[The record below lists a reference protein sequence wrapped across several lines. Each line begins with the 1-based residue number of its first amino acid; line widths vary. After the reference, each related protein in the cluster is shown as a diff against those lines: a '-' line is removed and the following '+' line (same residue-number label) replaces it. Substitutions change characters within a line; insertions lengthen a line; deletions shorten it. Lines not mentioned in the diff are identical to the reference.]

1 MTTEPFL
8 NRLMHDPLF
17 NRAGRLRGVW
27 RFGLFAV
34 LYLITLS
41 MMWVTVNSLLSF
53 LLRDNVTGAT
63 GDVLKGS
70 WGFVVQAFVLLTC
83 ATLIGWACGRVIEGL
98 PWRALGWTLHRGWLG
113 DLLFGSLIGAAS
125 LVVAALIAAA
135 FGGFSFELN
144 TAALWPAIS
153 RTVAIS
159 CLVFGCAAAA
169 EEALFR
175 GYPLQTL
182 LRSWPAWVAVVPTSI
197 LFAVVHL
204 DNPNVARGFT
214 IVNTTLAGVWLAV
227 AYLRTR
233 SLWFPLGVHWSWNWT
248 MGALLGLPVS
258 GITELAPSPL
268 LRAVDRG
275 PEWITGGGYGIE
287 GGAACTV
294 ALLLSTAFIWRTRL
308 VSATEELKRLTDE
321 EIPNHP
327 AAISIFQED
336 EQPTTD
342 ETERGSAHR

>member
-1 MTTEPFL
+1 MITEPFL
-8 NRLMHDPLF
+8 HRLMHDPLF

-34 LYLITLS
+34 LYLIALS
-41 MMWVTVNSLLSF
+41 SMWVTVDFLLSF
-53 LLRDNVTGAT
+53 LWRDDITGAT

-98 PWRALGWTLHRGWLG
+98 PWRALGWTLHRGWLR
-113 DLLFGSLIGAAS
+113 DILCGSIIGAAS
-125 LVVAALIAAA
+125 LGVAALIAAA
-135 FGGFSFELN
+135 CGGFRFELN
-144 TAALWPAIS
+144 TAALWPVIS
-153 RTVAIS
+153 RTVATS
-159 CLVFGCAAAA
+159 GLVFVCAAAA

-182 LRSWPAWVAVVPTSI
+182 LRSWPAWVAVVPSSI

-204 DNPNVARGFT
+204 GNPNVARGFT

-268 LRAVDRG
+268 LRAIDHG
-275 PEWITGGGYGIE
+275 PQWITGGGYGIE
-287 GGAACTV
+287 GGAACTL

-308 VSATEELKRLTDE
+308 ISANEDLKRLTDE
-321 EIPNHP
+321 EIPNYP

-336 EQPTTD
+336 EQPTTSD
-342 ETERGSAHR
+342 TERESAHR